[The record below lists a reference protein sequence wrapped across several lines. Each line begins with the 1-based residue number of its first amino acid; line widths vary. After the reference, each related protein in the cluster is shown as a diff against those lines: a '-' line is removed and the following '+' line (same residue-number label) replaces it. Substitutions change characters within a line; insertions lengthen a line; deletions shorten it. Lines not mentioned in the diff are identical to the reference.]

1 MGKFWVYQMSRPTP
15 SKKNSIFSHQNL
27 DLWLIF
33 PWNLH
38 LAVRISPS
46 WRSLR
51 STPGIDTGIDI
62 GGDGDGIGEE
72 SGPGAD
78 GNAGGAALLKPPLKP
93 GWLRG
98 CQWGSKN
105 MVSNVNPGLIN
116 HGLLIRGWHY
126 WYLLTVVQE
135 PRSPSWLRFSELPQ
149 WGLPWHA
156 ATQCIASQRQP
167 SSRLR

>member
-1 MGKFWVYQMSRPTP
+1 MHNWHWWWFIIVNGQVLGVPDVQTNPLQKKLYIFP
-15 SKKNSIFSHQNL
+15 SKSWFMA
-27 DLWLIF
+27 DF
-33 PWNLH
+33 PMK
-38 LAVRISPS
+38 SPLS

-51 STPGIDTGIDI
+51 STLGIDTGIDI

-93 GWLRG
+93 GSRDVKSVG
-98 CQWGSKN
+98 IKK
-105 MVSNVNPGLIN
+105 
-116 HGLLIRGWHY
+116 HGIY

-135 PRSPSWLRFSELPQ
+135 PRNPSWLRFSELPQ